1 MYQVVHTVRA
11 VSEQATPINV
21 RPRDASITYYSKHSN
36 RIDNTAERAMT
47 KDFSNKLASSGY
59 LISCDVPTKQFIMH
73 MNDTNPVDKKFII
86 KDLDATHLLV
96 EHKAVAEITRK
107 VDEWMDEVCLYV

>member
-1 MYQVVHTVRA
+1 
-11 VSEQATPINV
+11 
-21 RPRDASITYYSKHSN
+21 
-36 RIDNTAERAMT
+36 
-47 KDFSNKLASSGY
+47 
-59 LISCDVPTKQFIMH
+59 